1 MLMMS
6 LGIHFHQ
13 GYGMVLHIEY
23 GLDNSLVWGCTDS
36 QGACVTDAE
45 CCAGLCSEQGVC
57 EGPASTDEVSIF
69 TLFIYNAL
77 SDTYCL
83 LALTHIHA
91 TYG

>member
-1 MLMMS
+1 M
-6 LGIHFHQ
+6 
-13 GYGMVLHIEY
+13 
-23 GLDNSLVWGCTDS
+23 
-36 QGACVTDAE
+36 TDAE